1 MDGKFAAVGLT
12 ASLTVKD
19 LETSKKWYRD
29 VVGFEIDREI
39 EREGKVIA
47 LAVRAGDVRLMLNQD
62 NGARGWDRA
71 KGEGFSLMI
80 MTNDVDDVA
89 NHIKANGGTLAM
101 EPTDMPWGAR
111 VFRIEDP
118 DGYRFAVSTPR

>member
-1 MDGKFAAVGLT
+1 MGGKFNAVGLT

-39 EREGKVIA
+39 EREGKVVA
-47 LAVRAGDVRLMLNQD
+47 VAVRAGDVRLMLNQD
-62 NGARGWDRA
+62 NGARGLDRV

-89 NHIKANGGTLAM
+89 NQIKANGGTLAM